1 MQNKTVTKR
10 HFIYMPRRVG
20 PVPAG
25 QACGPHSHAL
35 SLPPGNSTGPAAHPN
50 GTARQQF
57 L

>member
-25 QACGPHSHAL
+25 QASGPHSHAL
-35 SLPPGNSTGPAAHPN
+35 SLRPGNSNGPAAHPD